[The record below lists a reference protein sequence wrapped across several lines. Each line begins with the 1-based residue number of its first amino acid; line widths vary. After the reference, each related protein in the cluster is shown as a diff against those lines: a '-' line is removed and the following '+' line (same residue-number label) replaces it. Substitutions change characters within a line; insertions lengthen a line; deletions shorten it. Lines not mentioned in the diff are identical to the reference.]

1 MEGYLSI
8 PGSGRKMG
16 RVGTAGLPVL
26 RPGAYSWGD
35 AVRGCLG
42 HSRKSGKAGGF
53 PEGRKAVG
61 NPPEGIGAFS
71 NLMPLL
77 NTSFA
82 PGECLQAIREMEIG
96 PKKNIALAEY
106 HYFTGQAEKTM
117 KETERHLTV
126 KGSAIRLSACWLYA
140 FACLTMGRPDHA
152 RHALREI
159 KATLEAGGEAE
170 PSMRAAQA
178 FVAFGAVVLLH
189 LPLPEEMPPA
199 EDFLPLLPPGLRAF
213 ALYEAHYLYLK
224 GEYGH
229 SVGVVEATLA
239 MGAQAY
245 PISAIYLHLVGVMS
259 YMSLKQTERARDH
272 LLAAWE
278 LARPD
283 DLIEGFGEHHG
294 LLGAMLE
301 ATIKPEWPEDFKR
314 IIATGSPPAG
324 AAFTTRSPDTM
335 WQTT

>member
-1 MEGYLSI
+1 
-8 PGSGRKMG
+8 MG

-152 RHALREI
+152 EGKTEITLDSTVLPALGHDYKDGVCTRCEC
-159 KATLEAGGEAE
+159 KDPDYVSPTGPEAPAQTGESA
-170 PSMRAAQA
+170 
-178 FVAFGAVVLLH
+178 L
-189 LPLPEEMPPA
+189 LPLTAVLMIFSA
-199 EDFLPLLPPGLRAF
+199 AALLWTAR
-213 ALYEAHYLYLK
+213 K
-224 GEYGH
+224 
-229 SVGVVEATLA
+229 
-239 MGAQAY
+239 
-245 PISAIYLHLVGVMS
+245 
-259 YMSLKQTERARDH
+259 KQQ
-272 LLAAWE
+272 
-278 LARPD
+278 
-283 DLIEGFGEHHG
+283 F
-294 LLGAMLE
+294 
-301 ATIKPEWPEDFKR
+301 
-314 IIATGSPPAG
+314 
-324 AAFTTRSPDTM
+324 
-335 WQTT
+335 